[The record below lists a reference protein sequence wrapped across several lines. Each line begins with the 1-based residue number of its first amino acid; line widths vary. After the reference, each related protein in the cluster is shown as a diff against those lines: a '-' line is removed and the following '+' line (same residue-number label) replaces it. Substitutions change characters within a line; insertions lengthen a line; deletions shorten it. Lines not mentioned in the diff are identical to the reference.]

1 VPLISQR
8 VDVTLIAVAMP
19 LAASVLLPVVPA
31 PAITRVSVVI
41 AIVIVPAEVSFTN
54 VIADPI
60 GNGTALF
67 AGIVQVRAV
76 VSAEG

>member
-1 VPLISQR
+1 
-8 VDVTLIAVAMP
+8 MP

-41 AIVIVPAEVSFTN
+41 AIVIVPADVSLIKVTA
-54 VIADPI
+54 VPI

-67 AGIVQVRAV
+67 AGIVQVLAV

>member
-1 VPLISQR
+1 
-8 VDVTLIAVAMP
+8 MP
-19 LAASVLLPVVPA
+19 LAASVLLPVVPVHA
-31 PAITRVSVVI
+31 RTRVSVVI
-41 AIVIVPAEVSFTN
+41 AIVIVPADVSLIKVTA
-54 VIADPI
+54 VPI